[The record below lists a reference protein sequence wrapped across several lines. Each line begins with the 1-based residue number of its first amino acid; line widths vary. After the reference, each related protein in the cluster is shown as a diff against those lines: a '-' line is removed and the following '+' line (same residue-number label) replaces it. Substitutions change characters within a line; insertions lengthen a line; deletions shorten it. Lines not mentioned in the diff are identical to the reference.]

1 MSARGWPP
9 SLFPSGPCSLRA
21 TLGTPRLGTPL
32 PQCDVSFSPAQ
43 GHQSRQWCQAPG
55 RGRNA
60 PCPAGCTLGPGQAWP
75 CLLRGLAV
83 PGAGHLQTERNR
95 SEPPGPGEEMAAWA
109 GPEQDPGR
117 RAGGRSGRKAP
128 GWAGQRAGGP
138 PPRSGRQGWPPGLVC
153 VCAHVYLRAGARA
166 TGTVSSPRFPSGT
179 WRSWGG
185 ELMRWREHPV
195 HLWKKG
201 RGKNDSYYKASVLLN

>member
-1 MSARGWPP
+1 MNLGLPSSKAQHSLCVKLSADTRDYAAAGCEWRACALHTHTRALYSPGASVASRGGLVFGGDMSAGAGPH

-32 PQCDVSFSPAQ
+32 PQCDASFSPAQ
-43 GHQSRQWCQAPG
+43 GHQSSQWCQAPG
-55 RGRNA
+55 GGRKA
-60 PCPAGCTLGPGQAWP
+60 PCPAGCTLGPGKAWP
-75 CLLRGLAV
+75 CLLRGPVV

-138 PPRSGRQGWPPGLVC
+138 PPRSGRQGWPPG
-153 VCAHVYLRAGARA
+153 
-166 TGTVSSPRFPSGT
+166 
-179 WRSWGG
+179 
-185 ELMRWREHPV
+185 
-195 HLWKKG
+195 
-201 RGKNDSYYKASVLLN
+201 